1 MHTVVLSSLG
11 MYRSSQLS
19 VHRSLPL
26 SLLLGALLS
35 VANVYAQNSEQS
47 VSDDTTAADVGSNPD
62 NFESDQGLLF
72 VQQQMVAKA
81 LKYARELDFELAQR
95 MLEDASRVREPQ
107 ELIEAAREK
116 IAGIRVLRAE
126 ELRLATVLA
135 VDAGDFKRAEH
146 SLIELIALGG
156 ADSTV
161 NQLRRRMEEARAYGG
176 FRPGQVIRD
185 QFLDQ
190 GHWTPDSV
198 VILAGS
204 FIMGSSATEKGR
216 KDNEG
221 PQHRVT
227 FPRGFAM
234 GLHEVTVSEFRDF
247 VDQARYRTDA
257 ERTRSS
263 TIYNQRSGR
272 LTTA

>member
-35 VANVYAQNSEQS
+35 VANVHAQNSEQS

-72 VQQQMVAKA
+72 VQQQMVEKA

-107 ELIEAAREK
+107 ELIEAAHEK
-116 IAGIRVLRAE
+116 IAGIRALRAE
-126 ELRLATVLA
+126 ELRLAAVLA

-161 NQLRRRMEEARAYGG
+161 NQL
-176 FRPGQVIRD
+176 
-185 QFLDQ
+185 
-190 GHWTPDSV
+190 
-198 VILAGS
+198 
-204 FIMGSSATEKGR
+204 
-216 KDNEG
+216 
-221 PQHRVT
+221 
-227 FPRGFAM
+227 
-234 GLHEVTVSEFRDF
+234 
-247 VDQARYRTDA
+247 
-257 ERTRSS
+257 
-263 TIYNQRSGR
+263 
-272 LTTA
+272 